1 MARQQMAVLPLVSAR
16 SIHARGYNNFNDMDS
31 MIFHRVNMALF
42 SCKNTPNFITVLKKY
57 ESDLLPEQIMFSFQF
72 IMEHKLEK
80 NPDFWNFLVPLVKKQ
95 MTTLDRQTVRSL
107 YDAIS
112 GASIGFLQDNE
123 FWEIVEQKFV
133 DEGLHRYLTLE

>member
-1 MARQQMAVLPLVSAR
+1 MNYFKCSRDECDFVGETSD
-16 SIHARGYNNFNDMDS
+16 I
-31 MIFHRVNMALF
+31 
-42 SCKNTPNFITVLKKY
+42 LKKH
-57 ESDLLPEQIMFSFQF
+57 EKDLLPEQIMFSFQF

-112 GASIGFLQDNE
+112 GAS
-123 FWEIVEQKFV
+123 
-133 DEGLHRYLTLE
+133 